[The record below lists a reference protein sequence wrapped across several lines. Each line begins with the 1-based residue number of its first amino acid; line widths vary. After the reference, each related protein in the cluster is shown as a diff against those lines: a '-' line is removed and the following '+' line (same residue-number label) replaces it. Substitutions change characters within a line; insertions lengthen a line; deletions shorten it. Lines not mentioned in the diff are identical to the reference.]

1 MTYFEKLPDLIEL
14 KRCIVNIRVTS
25 WHPYL
30 CILIRR
36 STRTELWMAV
46 CGGRNP
52 TMTLDTPGKLDKVGM
67 VSAKEKYRD

>member
-36 STRTELWMAV
+36 STRTEL
-46 CGGRNP
+46 
-52 TMTLDTPGKLDKVGM
+52 
-67 VSAKEKYRD
+67 